1 MDERH
6 PKKYAPKKVFVLEN
20 NAYIEIS
27 YEELCERRS
36 AQKEYSAK
44 FFIPLHGMLMEVT
57 ENVYREFYKEE
68 RRLKY
73 LMEREAENMDVSY
86 DNLSTDEMERMG
98 NMADVDRN
106 VEDTVL
112 DKVLI
117 EAILETLPLLSDE
130 EQTLICQHYYD
141 ELSEAQLGRLYGV
154 SQQAISKRLHKIQQK
169 IKKML
174 KT

>member
-27 YEELCERRS
+27 YDELCERRS

-73 LMEREAENMDVSY
+73 LMEREVENMDVSY
-86 DNLSTDEMERMG
+86 DSLSTDEMERMG
-98 NMADVDRN
+98 NMADVDHNIVDWVVDR
-106 VEDTVL
+106 VM
-112 DKVLI
+112 I
-117 EAILETLPLLSDE
+117 EAIQKTLPLLSVE
-130 EQTLICQHYYD
+130 ERTLLHQHYYD
-141 ELSEAQLGRLYGV
+141 ELSEAQLGNLYGV
-154 SQQAISKRLHKIQQK
+154 SQQAISKRLQKIQQK